1 VNQIAKIDKGIP
13 LPSRGES
20 NRRGAGSKYPWRSM
34 EVGDSFLIPSD
45 DPKKLQRRMYQNY
58 RRYKPMKFET
68 RMVEGGVRIW
78 RTA

>member
-1 VNQIAKIDKGIP
+1 VNQIMKIDKGIP

-20 NRRGAGSKYPWRSM
+20 NTRGAASKYPFRQM
-34 EVGDSFLIPSD
+34 EVGDSFFIPSGN
-45 DPKKLQRRMYQNY
+45 PKKLQSHMYQTY
-58 RRYKPMKFET
+58 RRYKPMKFAT